1 MICLANIAS
10 KWYHIN
16 NMYLGANMISNN
28 KLDPKYIDVLDGI
41 RALSVIIVLIFHFW
55 QQTWIFPN
63 IRTPFLRFLKIESI
77 DFTKLVTTGY
87 LFVDMLVLLSSFL
100 LFLPVMRQVFLN
112 DSRLDVRLY
121 IKKRIARI
129 LPSYYFSVLVL
140 FFVFALPNGQYP
152 SRAIAYKDLI
162 THLTFTQTLF
172 CQTYLQTK
180 CGDVLWTLAV
190 EVWFYILFPFIAKLI
205 EKRDSLPNQK
215 SVVSSVS
222 IIMILF
228 LAMHIITIYWN
239 KAYVNKPN
247 AYLAMYINQLP
258 AFMGTYANGMLG
270 AMLYVLAVKYLCR
283 SRAVSIAATVL
294 SVLCLLYIITLI
306 KDCERLSA
314 NDKQLWQVSKRYLL
328 TGSFTVFIL
337 SSVLSAR
344 WFRFMLSNPVMR
356 FLSAISF
363 NLYIWHQWLAVQIK
377 YEWRIPAWT
386 GEVPPN
392 QTGDRVWMNKYALII
407 TAAAFIVATLF
418 TYLIERPASDIIL
431 GKRTFVFKKSSKTQ

>member
-1 MICLANIAS
+1 
-10 KWYHIN
+10 
-16 NMYLGANMISNN
+16 MISNN

-77 DFTKLVTTGY
+77 DFTNLATMGY
-87 LFVDMLVLLSSFL
+87 LFVDMLVLLSGFL
-100 LFLPVMRQVFLN
+100 LFLPVMRQVFLD

-129 LPSYYFSVLVL
+129 LPSYYFAVLFV
-140 FFVFALPNGQYP
+140 FFVFALPSGQYA
-152 SRAIAYKDLI
+152 SKEIAYKDLI

-172 CQTYLQTK
+172 VQTHLQTK
-180 CGDVLWTLAV
+180 CGAVLWTVAV
-190 EVWFYILFPFIAKLI
+190 EVWFYIIFPFIARLI
-205 EKRDSLPNQK
+205 EKRDCLTKQK
-215 SVVSSVS
+215 SIITSIS
-222 IIMILF
+222 IIMMLF
-228 LAMHIITIYWN
+228 ISMHLITVYWD
-239 KAYVNKPN
+239 KAFVNRPN
-247 AYLAMYINQLP
+247 AYVAMYINQLP

-270 AMLYVLAVKYLCR
+270 AMLYVLAVMYLDR
-283 SRAVSIAATVL
+283 SRAVSIVATIL
-294 SVLCLLYIITLI
+294 SVLCLFYIITLI
-306 KDCERLSA
+306 KDCERLPA
-314 NDKQLWQVSKRYLL
+314 NGKQFWQVSKRWLW

-337 SSVLSAR
+337 SSAMSAR
-344 WFRFMLSNPVMR
+344 WFRALLSNPVMR
-356 FLSAISF
+356 FLSRISF